1 MFVSAVCANYV
12 VLKLLSVH
20 QFKVYVAVILI
31 IYMVPTTNVE
41 KIERPLFNL

>member
-12 VLKLLSVH
+12 VLKLLSVY
-20 QFKVYVAVILI
+20 QFKVYITVILI

-41 KIERPLFNL
+41 KN